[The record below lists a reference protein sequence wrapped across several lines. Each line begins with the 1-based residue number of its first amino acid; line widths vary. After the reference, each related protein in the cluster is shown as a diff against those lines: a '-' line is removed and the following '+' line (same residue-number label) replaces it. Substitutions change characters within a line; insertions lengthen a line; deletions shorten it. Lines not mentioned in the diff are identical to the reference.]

1 MLVYHGSNS
10 NFKQLRISKSLV
22 NRENTLTN
30 EGLGIYFSTNKE
42 IASSYGKYLYTIDIN
57 DRILLDFTKRQICER
72 FINSITNEVY
82 KKHGF
87 NLRQFMGNDTINML
101 IINIYCGGV
110 GIAFL
115 GREYSLLLDSNEYW
129 HTNVSS
135 TMRSKVIVSINQ
147 FIKNHLIAYR
157 FRYSID
163 DVGVIKNLDNR
174 YIKLVSQYNLYS
186 DKEKRLG

>member
-22 NRENTLTN
+22 NIESTLTN

-101 IINIYCGGV
+101 IINIY
-110 GIAFL
+110 I
-115 GREYSLLLDSNEYW
+115 Y
-129 HTNVSS
+129 
-135 TMRSKVIVSINQ
+135 IV
-147 FIKNHLIAYR
+147 
-157 FRYSID
+157 
-163 DVGVIKNLDNR
+163 V
-174 YIKLVSQYNLYS
+174 
-186 DKEKRLG
+186 E